1 MARSAI
7 DRLAVK
13 TLDQRFRYELESG
26 FELAPRVSQ
35 VILEVAKE
43 VFQLEAVSGDQ
54 ASRLRPGQI
63 RQVIAA
69 AGVAHGRSLQQT
81 DLVEVTWTLDAGQE
95 DLAVLREHGPQALRQ
110 VRILRLVEEALDQGG
125 EPTQE
130 DLAKALGVTA
140 RTIRS
145 DIAALVARGY
155 QVATRGK
162 LRGVGRGQTHKVII
176 IELYLKRCT
185 YTEIIRRTHH
195 SAYAIK
201 RYLQSFGRVIM
212 LRDKGLTLSEIAY
225 AVGLSERLTQEY
237 LDLYQR
243 YNVPE
248 YRDRLA
254 EIGQMV
260 SGKAQRFTPEAKRGA
275 S

>member
-1 MARSAI
+1 MTRSAI

-13 TLDQRFRYELESG
+13 TLDQRFRYELENG

-95 DLAVLREHGPQALRQ
+95 DLAVLREHSRQALRQ

-145 DIAALVARGY
+145 DIAVLVARGY

-212 LRDKGLTLSEIAY
+212 LRDKGLILNEIAY

-260 SGKAQRFTPEAKRGA
+260 SGKAQRFTPAPKRGA

>member
-1 MARSAI
+1 MTRSAI

-13 TLDQRFRYELESG
+13 TLDQRFRYELENG

-140 RTIRS
+140 RTIRA
-145 DIAALVARGY
+145 DIAVLAARGY

>member
-1 MARSAI
+1 MTRSAI

-13 TLDQRFRYELESG
+13 TLDQRFRYELENG

-95 DLAVLREHGPQALRQ
+95 DLAVLREHSRQALRQ

-145 DIAALVARGY
+145 DIAVLVARGY

-176 IELYLKRCT
+176 IELYLKRCS

-212 LRDKGLTLSEIAY
+212 LRDKGLTLNEIAY

-260 SGKAQRFTPEAKRGA
+260 SGNAQRFTPAPKRGA